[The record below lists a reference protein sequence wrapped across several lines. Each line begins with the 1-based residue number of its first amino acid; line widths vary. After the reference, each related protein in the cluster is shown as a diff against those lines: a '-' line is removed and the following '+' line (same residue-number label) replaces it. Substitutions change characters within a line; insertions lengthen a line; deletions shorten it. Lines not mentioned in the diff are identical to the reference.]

1 MTSSRAN
8 LADPKERLKI
18 AIDSST
24 PLVVMETVE
33 EQRALLLIRAAAA
46 ELNVPVFE
54 WSIADGL
61 ARSGSSAPLATPP
74 PLREQSTEMDRK
86 LAAVNASLVQANLP
100 PLTLVTGAQQYTPE
114 SAPPPLYNT
123 KEAVQVLQHI
133 ETLTVEAVFVL
144 KDLHRH
150 LDTPLAVR
158 LLREVANQFSRDRR
172 TLVLTGP
179 SVPIP
184 PELENQVEYI
194 ELPLPNKQQLRAIIQ
209 ECFQRLAKKRTL
221 QSKLDAA
228 GLDAM
233 AANLCGLTEQEA
245 ERTVSE
251 AIVARYGLMPESISD
266 VLEAKRNMLKRT
278 GMLEFVP
285 AVDDLSTIGGMEN
298 LKAWL
303 RKRRTAFSEAA
314 QVAGLAPPRGVVILG
329 VQGCGKSMCARCIA
343 GEWKLPLL
351 RFDAAAVF
359 DKYIGETEKRIQ
371 KMFRVAEQM
380 APCVLWI
387 DELEKVF
394 AGSGPDSAGSDAG
407 TSARL
412 LGAFLT
418 WMQDRK
424 APVFVAATCN
434 NVLALP
440 PELIRKGR
448 FDEIFFVDLP
458 NPSEREAIFRNQL
471 LRRKLIV
478 ERFDLAPL
486 TAASEGYS
494 GAEIDTAIQSA
505 MYSCF
510 AENVALTSEG
520 ILKELRTTV
529 PLSTTRA
536 EDLTRL
542 REWARDRAVPASSSR
557 TGASATH

>member
-1 MTSSRAN
+1 MTPRMN
-8 LADPKERLKI
+8 RDDPKERLKI

-24 PLVVMETVE
+24 PLIVIETVE
-33 EQRALLLIRAAAA
+33 ELRALTLIRAAAA

-61 ARSGSSAPLATPP
+61 ARSGAAAAPLGMPP
-74 PLREQSTEMDRK
+74 PVPRSQPEVDRK
-86 LAAVNASLVQANLP
+86 LAAVNASLLQANLP

-114 SAPPPLYNT
+114 SAPAPLYNT

-150 LDTPLAVR
+150 LDSPLAVR

-179 SVPIP
+179 TVPIP
-184 PELENQVEYI
+184 PELENQVEFI
-194 ELPLPNKQQLRAIIQ
+194 ELPLPNQARLRAIVE
-209 ECFQRLAKKRTL
+209 ECFQRLSAKRTL
-221 QSKLDAA
+221 QEKLDAA
-228 GLDAM
+228 GRDAM
-233 AANLCGLTEQEA
+233 ATNLCGLTEQEA

-251 AIVARYGLMPESISD
+251 AIVARYGLMPESVSD

-285 AVDDLSTIGGMEN
+285 ALDDLNSVGGLEN
-298 LKAWL
+298 LKSWL
-303 RKRRTAFSEAA
+303 RRRKAAFTDQAR
-314 QVAGLAPPRGVVILG
+314 VAGLLPPKGIVILG

-351 RFDAAAVF
+351 KFDAAAIF

-394 AGSGPDSAGSDAG
+394 AGSSPDSASSDAG

-412 LGAFLT
+412 LGAFLS

-424 APVFVAATCN
+424 APVFVAATSN

-458 NPSEREAIFRNQL
+458 NADERTSIFRNQL
-471 LRRKLIV
+471 ARRHLDLQ
-478 ERFDLAPL
+478 RFDLASL
-486 TAASEGYS
+486 VSAAEGYS
-494 GAEIDTAIQSA
+494 GAEIDAAIQSA
-505 MYSCF
+505 MYACF
-510 AENVALTSEG
+510 AENSTLSSDA
-520 ILKELRTTV
+520 IAKELRSTV
-529 PLSTTRA
+529 PLSVTRA
-536 EDLTRL
+536 EDLARL
-542 REWARDRAVPASSSR
+542 REWARDRAVPASGDGSLVRS
-557 TGASATH
+557 

>member
-1 MTSSRAN
+1 MNRD
-8 LADPKERLKI
+8 DPKERLKI

-24 PLVVMETVE
+24 PLIVIETVE
-33 EQRALLLIRAAAA
+33 ELRALTLIRAAAA

-61 ARSGSSAPLATPP
+61 ARSGAAATPLGMP
-74 PLREQSTEMDRK
+74 PPVPRSQPEVDRK
-86 LAAVNASLVQANLP
+86 LAAVNASLLQANLP

-114 SAPPPLYNT
+114 SAPAPLYNT

-150 LDTPLAVR
+150 LDSPLAVR

-184 PELENQVEYI
+184 PELENQVEFI
-194 ELPLPNKQQLRAIIQ
+194 ELPLPNQARLRAIIE
-209 ECFQRLAKKRTL
+209 ECFKRLSAKRTL
-221 QSKLDAA
+221 QEKLDAA
-228 GLDAM
+228 GRDAM
-233 AANLCGLTEQEA
+233 ATNLCGLTEQEA

-251 AIVARYGLMPESISD
+251 AIVARYGLMPESVSD

-285 AVDDLSTIGGMEN
+285 ALDDLDSVGGLEN
-298 LKAWL
+298 LKSWL
-303 RKRRTAFSEAA
+303 RRRKAAFTDQAR
-314 QVAGLAPPRGVVILG
+314 VAGLLPPKGIVILG

-351 RFDAAAVF
+351 KFDAAAIF

-394 AGSGPDSAGSDAG
+394 AGSGPDSASSDAG

-412 LGAFLT
+412 LGAFLS

-424 APVFVAATCN
+424 APVFVAATSN

-458 NPSEREAIFRNQL
+458 NAHERTSIFRNQL
-471 LRRKLIV
+471 ARRQLDLRR
-478 ERFDLAPL
+478 FDSC
-486 TAASEGYS
+486 AAGHHC
-494 GAEIDTAIQSA
+494 G
-505 MYSCF
+505 
-510 AENVALTSEG
+510 
-520 ILKELRTTV
+520 
-529 PLSTTRA
+529 
-536 EDLTRL
+536 RL
-542 REWARDRAVPASSSR
+542 FRR
-557 TGASATH
+557 